1 MEDRQGLER
10 AYADP
15 HSTYVAGDTLYV
27 AGTKFNG
34 PRDVWDDLKIP
45 FGLTNR
51 SQRYEDAS
59 RVLKAMPQ
67 IKRIVGHSLGGAVA
81 LEIQKTRPD
90 LKSVTYGAPLFTA
103 SAGERYKTVL
113 DPIAM
118 FDVGA
123 TTTVQRGL
131 NPHSYHHI
139 ANRFHT
145 FARGTSENG
154 YSNADGSS
162 SLYR

>member
-27 AGTKFNG
+27 AGTKFDG

-45 FGLTNR
+45 FGLTGR

-67 IKRIVGHSLGGAVA
+67 IKRVVGHSLGGAVA

-90 LKSVTYGAPLFTA
+90 LKTVTYGAPLFTA
-103 SAGERYKTVL
+103 SGGERYKTVL

-123 TTTVQRGL
+123 RTEVQRGI
-131 NPHSYHHI
+131 NPHGYHHL
-139 ANRFHT
+139 ARGFHT

-154 YSNADGSS
+154 YSNADVSS

>member
-81 LEIQKTRPD
+81 LEIVP
-90 LKSVTYGAPLFTA
+90 
-103 SAGERYKTVL
+103 
-113 DPIAM
+113 
-118 FDVGA
+118 
-123 TTTVQRGL
+123 TTVQ
-131 NPHSYHHI
+131 
-139 ANRFHT
+139 T
-145 FARGTSENG
+145 Q
-154 YSNADGSS
+154 
-162 SLYR
+162 

>member
-15 HSTYVAGDTLYV
+15 HATYVAGDTLYV
-27 AGTKFNG
+27 AGTRFNG

-45 FGLTNR
+45 FGLTGR

-81 LEIQKTRPD
+81 LELQKNHPG
-90 LKSVTYGAPLFTA
+90 LQSVTYSAPLFTA
-103 SAGERYKTVL
+103 SAGERYKTTF

-123 TTTVQRGL
+123 DTTMQRGL
-131 NPHSYHHI
+131 NPHSYHDI

-154 YSNADGSS
+154 YRNADGSS